1 MFIEING
8 RRLNLLT
15 VQSVTTSTDG
25 EYKIIYRFRNGSTKE
40 EIFDTE
46 AEMNNKLK
54 EIQKA
59 GGSGGGGSSTEGKQ
73 EVYVSCGIAEYDST
87 STYSAGDIIFVKG
100 TLYKCNEDIDTPGE
114 FDPTKWTVSS
124 LEEYYVTEPLSGS
137 Y

>member
-59 GGSGGGGSSTEGKQ
+59 GGSGGGSSTEGKQ
-73 EVYVSCGIAEYDST
+73 EVYVGCGIAEYDST

-100 TLYKCNEDIDTPGE
+100 TLYKCNEDIDTPEE
-114 FDPTKWTVSS
+114 FDTTKWTVSS

>member
-40 EIFDTE
+40 EIFDTDV
-46 AEMNNKLK
+46 EMNNKLK

-59 GGSGGGGSSTEGKQ
+59 GGSGGGSK
-73 EVYVSCGIAEYDST
+73 
-87 STYSAGDIIFVKG
+87 
-100 TLYKCNEDIDTPGE
+100 
-114 FDPTKWTVSS
+114 
-124 LEEYYVTEPLSGS
+124 
-137 Y
+137 

>member
-46 AEMNNKLK
+46 VEMNNKLK

-59 GGSGGGGSSTEGKQ
+59 GGSGGGSK
-73 EVYVSCGIAEYDST
+73 
-87 STYSAGDIIFVKG
+87 
-100 TLYKCNEDIDTPGE
+100 
-114 FDPTKWTVSS
+114 
-124 LEEYYVTEPLSGS
+124 
-137 Y
+137 